1 MISATRAGEAGFTL
15 IELLVSLA
23 LLALLMAMVPSTLT
37 LARREAQIAVELDR
51 RAEFDTALNFVEQRL
66 AETTAIHERGKDGF
80 FHIIF
85 RGDASRVGF
94 VAPLTVARA
103 DDGLVR
109 FDLGTGR
116 DSDGRR
122 GLILT
127 WSPWRPAPPEEE
139 EVPAAHKPQPQ
150 PRSRLIVPNA
160 QSLRL
165 RYRGLAADGE
175 TPIWTDNWR
184 RPDLPDVVELSVV
197 AGGVTK
203 VRTVILRLKTP

>member
-23 LLALLMAMVPSTLT
+23 LLALLMAMVPGTLT
-37 LARREAQIAVELDR
+37 LARREAQIAEELDR

-66 AETTAIHERGKDGF
+66 AETTAIQERGTDGF

-127 WSPWRPAPPEEE
+127 WSPWRPAPSEEE
-139 EVPAAHKPQPQ
+139 EAPATHKPQT
-150 PRSRLIVPNA
+150 RSRLIVPNA
-160 QSLRL
+160 QSLTL

-184 RPDLPDVVELSVV
+184 RSDLPDVVELSVA

>member
-23 LLALLMAMVPSTLT
+23 LLALLMAIVPGTLT
-37 LARREAQIAVELDR
+37 LARREAQIAEELDR

-66 AETTAIHERGKDGF
+66 AETSAIQERGKDGF

-103 DDGLVR
+103 DDGLVQ

-127 WSPWRPAPPEEE
+127 WSPWRPAPSEEE
-139 EVPAAHKPQPQ
+139 GAPAIHKPQT
-150 PRSRLIVPNA
+150 RSRLIVPNA
-160 QSLRL
+160 QSLKL

-184 RPDLPDVVELSVV
+184 RSDLPDVIELSVA